1 MSLQNQPVLP
11 EVKLVVTWLGVLG
24 DFESDENKKVGIDK
38 LFGGAYFKAAFSN
51 RVSHLRTTE
60 ARKYLCDQFSKFS
73 EEGT

>member
-1 MSLQNQPVLP
+1 M
-11 EVKLVVTWLGVLG
+11 LG

-51 RVSHLRTTE
+51 RVSHLRTAE

>member
-1 MSLQNQPVLP
+1 M
-11 EVKLVVTWLGVLG
+11 VTWLGVLG

-51 RVSHLRTTE
+51 RVSYLRTTE